1 MTQLKYRVK
10 IDPLIY
16 LENWKLQAQV
26 NRLRNL
32 IQLRDKQ
39 GHVSLYLLKKV
50 TEEGKELQRAL
61 YFHGIDK
68 HWTEFINGDY

>member
-26 NRLRNL
+26 SRLRNL
-32 IQLRDKQ
+32 VQLRDKQ

-61 YFHGIDK
+61 YLYGIDK

>member
-1 MTQLKYRVK
+1 MDRAANVGRK
-10 IDPLIY
+10 IGATPSV
-16 LENWKLQAQV
+16 N

-32 IQLRDKQ
+32 VQLRDKQ

-61 YFHGIDK
+61 YFYGIDK

>member
-16 LENWKLQAQV
+16 LENWKIQAQV

-32 IQLRDKQ
+32 VQLRDKQ
-39 GHVSLYLLKKV
+39 GHVS
-50 TEEGKELQRAL
+50 
-61 YFHGIDK
+61 
-68 HWTEFINGDY
+68 